1 MDKQENGEIEAIML
15 EEYLDNLDTGEKV
28 VITKLDNGNLDVS
41 EYDDV
46 IKENKRLQELV
57 KKINR
62 LIEYN
67 SYDECG
73 EFKDN
78 DIWNMKLD

>member
-1 MDKQENGEIEAIML
+1 MDKQEMML
-15 EEYLDNLDTGEKV
+15 DEYLDNLKTGEKV

-41 EYDDV
+41 EYDDIV
-46 IKENKRLQELV
+46 KENKRLQELV

-78 DIWNMKLD
+78 NVWSMKLD

>member
-1 MDKQENGEIEAIML
+1 MDKQKMML
-15 EEYLDNLDTGEKV
+15 EEYLNNLKTGEKV
-28 VITKLDNGNLDVS
+28 VITKLDNGNLGVS

-46 IKENKRLQELV
+46 IKENKKLQELV

-67 SYDECG
+67 SYDEAG

-78 DIWNMKLD
+78 DVWSMKLD